1 MRGFRSVIYRDIHRL
16 RLRNCA
22 DVCFVVRQVAA
33 KEAVKE
39 RARRLRLAAVEED
52 MLGDFIR
59 LVDYMAV
66 ESLVLIALNTNR
78 ELLESLQQTRKQGL
92 LLTAV
97 SFGEGAMDFMPRSD
111 EVHHVRPHCSPWI
124 VSL

>member
-1 MRGFRSVIYRDIHRL
+1 MW
-16 RLRNCA
+16 
-22 DVCFVVRQVAA
+22 QVAA
-33 KEAVKE
+33 KEAVEE
-39 RARRLRLAAVEED
+39 RVRRLRLAAVEED

-59 LVDYMAV
+59 LVDYMTV

-78 ELLESLQQTRKQGL
+78 ELLESLQQSRKQGL

-111 EVHHVRPHCSPWI
+111 EVHHVRAAHYISWNVCSL
-124 VSL
+124 SALR